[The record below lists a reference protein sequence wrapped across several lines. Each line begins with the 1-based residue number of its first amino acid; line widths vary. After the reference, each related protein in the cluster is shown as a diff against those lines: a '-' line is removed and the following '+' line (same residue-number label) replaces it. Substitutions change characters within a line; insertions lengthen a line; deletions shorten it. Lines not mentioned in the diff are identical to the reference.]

1 MTIYPN
7 ILWFVELF
15 LKCQRT
21 SCTDTI
27 DESITPYCLDY
38 TTSTRLYETQILF
51 GKRQVSSHNMESV
64 GENMLRGPARILHN
78 ETMVHNI
85 TGEDSHEHST
95 TSTDEDWFLMF
106 LAVIVGMILLAYAFC
121 VFQMV
126 RVWCCHFCFGR
137 NMALAETSIVHQG
150 RVLYLNPGQRRAVLE
165 AFFSENSKVRKDSE
179 VMTPSMLF

>member
-106 LAVIVGMILLAYAFC
+106 LAAIVGMICCWHMRFVCFKWSACGAVIFVSGETWHLRKHRLFIKDEYYISTQDNGGQCWKHF
-121 VFQMV
+121 FQ
-126 RVWCCHFCFGR
+126 RIAR
-137 NMALAETSIVHQG
+137 
-150 RVLYLNPGQRRAVLE
+150 
-165 AFFSENSKVRKDSE
+165 
-179 VMTPSMLF
+179 